1 MLKINCNG
9 KRTVGKANKGISVE
23 KKKRFKTLKK
33 EKKKKKED
41 KSTELPKPN
50 IKAEVYDNNKKFD

>member
-33 EKKKKKED
+33 EKKKKKRTTPQNC
-41 KSTELPKPN
+41 KSPT
-50 IKAEVYDNNKKFD
+50 